1 VHQKPHIVVGCF
13 HDLNLWPTMS
23 GSVYAAFGASLLY
36 TRGPVPETGAA
47 WTRALEIA
55 ERLADTEYRLRAL
68 WGLWTCQHYMGA
80 YRTALGLAQ
89 RFSDLAATGADP
101 ADLLIAD
108 RMMGSS
114 LHYLGD
120 QSAARSHL
128 ERMLDR
134 YVAPAHRSHR
144 VRFVYDQQVIARGVF
159 VQILW
164 LQGWVDQAISAAQH
178 AVEEARAA
186 DHPPSLCWALL
197 EGACPI
203 ALYIGDLAALERS
216 VAMAL
221 EHAIRHAL
229 SMWHA
234 YARCIQALLLVKR
247 GDVNAEGR
255 VLRPAFDELRET
267 RFSFHHTGFLAALAE
282 ALGATGRVTE
292 GLAVID
298 EAIERS
304 ERTEERWSMAELLR
318 VKGELRLLQG
328 APNAA
333 AAAEEQFLA
342 ALDWARRQELLSWE
356 LHGAT
361 SLARLWHKQDRALQ
375 ARELLAPIYDR
386 FTEGLGTADLIAAK
400 AVLEAL
406 PGAHRTPSSKG

>member
-1 VHQKPHIVVGCF
+1 
-13 HDLNLWPTMS
+13 M
-23 GSVYAAFGASLLY
+23 
-36 TRGPVPETGAA
+36 PETGAA

-55 ERLADTEYRLRAL
+55 ERLADTDYRLRAL
-68 WGLWTCQHYMGA
+68 WGLWTCQHYIGA

-120 QSAARSHL
+120 ESAARSHL
-128 ERMLDR
+128 DRMLDR

-159 VQILW
+159 AQILW
-164 LQGWVDQAISAAQH
+164 LQGWVDQAIRAAQH

-221 EHAIRHAL
+221 EHATRHAL
-229 SMWHA
+229 SMCHA
-234 YARCIQALLLVKR
+234 YARCI
-247 GDVNAEGR
+247 
-255 VLRPAFDELRET
+255 
-267 RFSFHHTGFLAALAE
+267 
-282 ALGATGRVTE
+282 
-292 GLAVID
+292 
-298 EAIERS
+298 
-304 ERTEERWSMAELLR
+304 
-318 VKGELRLLQG
+318 
-328 APNAA
+328 
-333 AAAEEQFLA
+333 
-342 ALDWARRQELLSWE
+342 
-356 LHGAT
+356 
-361 SLARLWHKQDRALQ
+361 
-375 ARELLAPIYDR
+375 
-386 FTEGLGTADLIAAK
+386 
-400 AVLEAL
+400 
-406 PGAHRTPSSKG
+406 